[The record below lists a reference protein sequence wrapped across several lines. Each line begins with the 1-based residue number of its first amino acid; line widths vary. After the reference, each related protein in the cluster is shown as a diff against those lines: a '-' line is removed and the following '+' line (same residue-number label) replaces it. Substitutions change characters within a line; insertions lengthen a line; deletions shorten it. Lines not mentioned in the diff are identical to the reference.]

1 MVDQERA
8 VRVTIRSITAN
19 EAFPLR
25 RKHLRPTLPAAASRF
40 PGDDDPAAL
49 HFGAVAGGELVGAIS
64 FLPRDQQGEAS
75 IREYQL
81 QGVITLP
88 SVRNTGIGAQ
98 LVEEG
103 IVQLTSRGA
112 TRVWCDGR
120 TPAMSFYKRL
130 EFSAVGEEFVA
141 PGTGPHYRFV
151 RYLGN
156 RANGSG
162 DSERHA

>member
-88 SVRNTGIGAQ
+88 SVRNTGIGAR

-103 IVQLTSRGA
+103 IAQLA
-112 TRVWCDGR
+112 AHRVMRIWCDGR
-120 TPAMSFYKRL
+120 APATSFYERL
-130 EFSAVGEEFVA
+130 GFSAVGDEFVA
-141 PGTGPHYRFV
+141 PATGPHLRFV
-151 RYLGN
+151 RDLD
-156 RANGSG
+156 SG
-162 DSERHA
+162 